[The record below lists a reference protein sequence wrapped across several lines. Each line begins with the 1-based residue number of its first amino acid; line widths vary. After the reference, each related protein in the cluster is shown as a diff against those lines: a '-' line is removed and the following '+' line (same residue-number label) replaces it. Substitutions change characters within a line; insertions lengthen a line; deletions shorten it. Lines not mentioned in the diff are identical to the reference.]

1 MDLGKAR
8 GECIFLYFWMGNVCY
23 CAFCW
28 QRKRSR
34 KAEEGP
40 AEAFRKGRDNP
51 YLASPAG
58 DRERHTQQLCIFA
71 ALCVCVHCQWA
82 ETADSGGSSFL
93 GEFRDLGQGIFA
105 SIKTLHFRLTRSDY
119 PIKPV

>member
-1 MDLGKAR
+1 MFAIVHFAGR
-8 GECIFLYFWMGNVCY
+8 GRGAGRL
-23 CAFCW
+23 
-28 QRKRSR
+28 
-34 KAEEGP
+34 
-40 AEAFRKGRDNP
+40 RKGQLRLLGRGGNNP

-82 ETADSGGSSFL
+82 ETADGGGSSFL
-93 GEFRDLGQGIFA
+93 GEFRDLDQGIFA